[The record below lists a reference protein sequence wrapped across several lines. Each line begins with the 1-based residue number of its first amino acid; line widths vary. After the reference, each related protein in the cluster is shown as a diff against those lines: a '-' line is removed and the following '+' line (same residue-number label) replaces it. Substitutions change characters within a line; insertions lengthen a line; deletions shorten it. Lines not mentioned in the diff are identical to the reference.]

1 MKSTCCCSPTP
12 RCGDVSYPE
21 WPLELQHG
29 DVGLRPLRLRDRAAW
44 TSVRAR
50 NREWLGP
57 WESTNPEGGPFRPSY
72 FQHWRNLRRD
82 ARQGRSLP
90 MAITYQ
96 GRFVGQL
103 TLGNI
108 VWGSLRQGYIGYWI
122 DSAVA
127 GRGIMPTAVALMT
140 DYALVEAGL
149 HRIEINIRTENKPSI
164 RVVEK
169 LGFIY
174 EGRRPRYLHIDG
186 DWRDHEVFVMTSE
199 QLPRG
204 GMLKSQPEI
213 H

>member
-1 MKSTCCCSPTP
+1 MMA
-12 RCGDVSYPE
+12 YPE

-29 DVGLRPLRLRDRAAW
+29 DVGLRPLRLSDRKAW
-44 TSVRAR
+44 TETRLR
-50 NREWLGP
+50 NREWLSP
-57 WESTNPEGGPFRPSY
+57 WDATNPDGGNLRPTF
-72 FQHWRNLRRD
+72 FQHWSNQRRD

-90 MAITYQ
+90 MAITYN

-127 GRGIMPTAVALMT
+127 GRGITPTAVALMT
-140 DYALVEAGL
+140 DYALGEAGL
-149 HRIEINIRTENKPSI
+149 HRIEINIRTENQASI
-164 RVVEK
+164 RVAEK
-169 LGFIY
+169 LGFIL
-174 EGRRPRYLHIDG
+174 EGHRPRYLHIAG
-186 DWRDHEVFVMTSE
+186 DWRDHEVFVMTAE

-204 GMLKSQPEI
+204 GMLKSRPEI